1 MRISK
6 ISIKS
11 LFGIKEKQLG
21 GESVELIGKNGA
33 GKSSVIDSIRLALTN
48 SSNRDYKVRNGETE
62 GEIIIETDT
71 GLKIDRKI
79 RTNKADY
86 KSIKQN
92 GAEVASPETF
102 LKDIFTSLQLNPVE
116 FLAMNKNEQNSII
129 LNMIE
134 YPWDLNTIKEW
145 FGEIP
150 SWINYD
156 QNILQILN
164 DVQSEKGRYFQD
176 RQDINR
182 DIRNKKAICEDI
194 AAEIPANYN
203 VQYWENANVGEIYT
217 KIERIRK
224 TNQMIDRAK
233 MLQDG
238 RESKVRKFQADL
250 EIGKAA
256 LDTEFGNKESYIEK
270 EIIKLQNQIK
280 ELETEKSGLGEK
292 KQSKIALLEQEYKAN
307 VAKFDAE
314 VSEYAEYLTME
325 PQDTTGLQK
334 DAEKV
339 EEMKGLINEYRRMQ
353 RTEGEI
359 DELRAQSQVLTD
371 KIDKARTLPGEILAN
386 CTIPINGLTVV
397 DGIPLIH
404 GLPVSNL
411 SDGEKLDLCVDVA
424 IQKPNGLQII
434 LIDGAEKLSTELRD
448 KLYQKCKD
456 KGLQFIAT
464 RTTDDDELTVIE
476 F

>member
-1 MRISK
+1 MKISI

-21 GESVELIGKNGA
+21 GESVELIGKNGV

-92 GAEVASPETF
+92 GAEVSSPETF

-116 FLAMNKNEQNSII
+116 FLAMSKNEQNSII

-164 DVQSEKGRYFQD
+164 DIQADKGKYFQD

-182 DIRNKKAICEDI
+182 SIRDKKAICEDI
-194 AAEIPANYN
+194 ASEIPANYN

-238 RESKVRKFQADL
+238 RESKVRKYQADL

-325 PQDTTGLQK
+325 PQDTTDLQK

-359 DELRAQSQVLTD
+359 DELRAQAQVLTD
-371 KIDKARTLPGEILAN
+371 KIEKARTLPGEILQTA
-386 CTIPINGLTVV
+386 TIPIEGLTVV

-434 LIDGAEKLSTELRD
+434 LIDGSEKLSTELRE

>member
-1 MRISK
+1 MKISK
-6 ISIKS
+6 ISIKN
-11 LFGIKEKQLG
+11 LFGITEKELDG
-21 GESVELIGKNGA
+21 NSVELVGKNGA
-33 GKSSVIDSIRLALTN
+33 GKSSVIDAIRLALTN
-48 SSNRDYKVRNGETE
+48 SSNRDYKVRKGETE

-71 GLKIDRKI
+71 GLNIARKI

-86 KSIKQN
+86 KSIKQA
-92 GAEVASPETF
+92 GKEVNSPESF

-116 FLAMNKNEQNSII
+116 FLAMSKNDQNATI

-134 YPWDLNTIKEW
+134 YPWSLDTIKEW

-150 SWINYD
+150 SWLNYD

-164 DVQSEKGRYFQD
+164 DVQSEKGKYFQD

-182 DIRNKKAICEDI
+182 DIRNKKAIVEDI
-194 AAEIPANYN
+194 TKEIPTNYN

-217 KIERIRK
+217 KIEQIRNTNHLIEKAHILKDSRDSKIRK
-224 TNQMIDRAK
+224 F
-233 MLQDG
+233 
-238 RESKVRKFQADL
+238 ESDL

-256 LDTEFGNKESYIEK
+256 LNTEFSNRESYIEK

-280 ELETEKSGLGEK
+280 ELETEKSSLGST
-292 KQSKIALLEQEYKAN
+292 KQDKLSVLENQYKAN

-314 VSEYAEYLTME
+314 INEYAEYLLQE
-325 PQDTTGLQK
+325 KQDTTELQQQ
-334 DAEKV
+334 AEQI
-339 EEMKGLINEYRRMQ
+339 ESMKGLINEYKRMQ
-353 RTEGEI
+353 RTQAEI
-359 DELRAQSQVLTD
+359 DQLQVESGILTS
-371 KIDKARTLPGEILAN
+371 KIEKARTLPGEILQTA
-386 CTIPINGLTVV
+386 TIPIEGLTVV

-434 LIDGAEKLSTELRD
+434 LIDGVEKLSTELRN
-448 KLYQKCKD
+448 KLYSKCKA

-464 RTTDDDELTVIE
+464 RTTDDEELTVIE

>member
-1 MRISK
+1 MKISI

-21 GESVELIGKNGA
+21 GESVELIGKNGV

-116 FLAMNKNEQNSII
+116 FLAMSKNEQNSII

-134 YPWDLNTIKEW
+134 YPWDLNTIKDW

-164 DVQSEKGRYFQD
+164 DIQADKGKYFQD

-182 DIRNKKAICEDI
+182 SIRDKKAICEDI
-194 AAEIPANYN
+194 ASEIPANYN
-203 VQYWENANVGEIYT
+203 VDYWENASTGEIFT

-224 TNQMIDRAK
+224 NNQTIEKAK
-233 MLQDG
+233 MLQEG
-238 RESKVRKFQADL
+238 RESKVRKFDAERQIA
-250 EIGKAA
+250 ISA
-256 LDTEFGNKESYIEK
+256 LDTEFGNRQSYIEK
-270 EIIKLQNQIK
+270 EIVKLQAQIK
-280 ELETEKSGLGEK
+280 ELETEKDNLGAK
-292 KQSKIALLEQEYKAN
+292 KKDKLDVIENQYKAN

-314 VSEYAEYLTME
+314 VAEYAEYLTME
-325 PQDTTGLQK
+325 LQDTAELQK
-334 DAEKV
+334 DAEQM
-339 EEMKGLINEYRRMQ
+339 ESMKGLINEYRRMQ
-353 RTEGEI
+353 RTQGEI
-359 DELRAQSQVLTD
+359 EELRAESQVLTD
-371 KIDKARTLPGEILAN
+371 KIEKARTLPGEILQTA
-386 CTIPINGLTVV
+386 TIPIEGLSVV

-434 LIDGAEKLSTELRD
+434 LIDGAEKLSTELRE